1 VKIVRNPALL
11 PGLLLLATLTAC
23 RSAPSRFYTLEST
36 AVADRD
42 ASASYAVVI
51 GPVVV
56 PASVDRPEMVV
67 QDAPNRVSLDEFNRW
82 AAPLGDAIGRTVA
95 GDLVKLLGTPRVA
108 TASLANFD
116 ADYRVSIEVQSFESI
131 PGQSVL
137 VDAVWV
143 VHRSGGHEERSGR
156 TVAHE
161 PVLGSDYAA
170 IAAAHSRALARL
182 GGDLAAAIRS
192 LAAHGS

>member
-1 VKIVRNPALL
+1 MKIARHRALL
-11 PGLLLLATLTAC
+11 PGLLLLATLAGC
-23 RSAPSRFYTLEST
+23 RSAPARFYTLEST

-42 ASASYAVVI
+42 ATAGYAVVI
-51 GPVVV
+51 APVVV

-95 GDLVKLLGTPRVA
+95 GDLVNLLGTPRVA

-116 ADYRVSIEVQSFESI
+116 ADYRVSIEVQRFESV

-137 VDAVWV
+137 LDAVWV
-143 VHRSGGHEERSGR
+143 VRPSKGHDERSGR

-161 PVLGSDYAA
+161 AVEGGDYSA

-182 GGDLAAAIRS
+182 SGDLAAAIRS
-192 LAAHGS
+192 LAARG